1 MTAAHPLILIS
12 YKNANW
18 GDLVEY
24 ISVDT
29 GRTVKGHVM
38 TTHENGS
45 YTTVLPSQAEPIL
58 HADGSPVMGTARIEA
73 GRYGDKLVI
82 EQA

>member
-1 MTAAHPLILIS
+1 MLSMTATYPLILIS

-45 YTTVLPSQAEPIL
+45 YTTVLPW
-58 HADGSPVMGTARIEA
+58 GN
-73 GRYGDKLVI
+73 
-82 EQA
+82 